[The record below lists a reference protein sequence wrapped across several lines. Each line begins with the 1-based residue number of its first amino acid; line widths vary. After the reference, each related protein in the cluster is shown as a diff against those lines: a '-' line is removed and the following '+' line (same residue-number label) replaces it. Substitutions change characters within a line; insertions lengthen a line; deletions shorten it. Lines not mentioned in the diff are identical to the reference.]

1 MTSPRRQYDAAM
13 NTSPDNDRIVLL
25 VGNCVPTLYCSLI
38 NMPTNSSQTMELLTI
53 AGVAEFLKI
62 SKSTVRRLQQ
72 QRLIPFFK
80 VGGSVRFTKSDLV
93 SYLEKQRVETI
104 G

>member
-1 MTSPRRQYDAAM
+1 
-13 NTSPDNDRIVLL
+13 L
-25 VGNCVPTLYCSLI
+25 CVPTLYCSLK
-38 NMPTNSSQTMELLTI
+38 NMPNDSSQTMELLTI

-72 QRLIPFFK
+72 RRLIPFFK
-80 VGGSVRFTKSDLV
+80 VGGSIRFTKSDLV
-93 SYLEKQRVETI
+93 SYLEKQRVGTI

>member
-1 MTSPRRQYDAAM
+1 VRSKQR
-13 NTSPDNDRIVLL
+13 L
-25 VGNCVPTLYCSLI
+25 
-38 NMPTNSSQTMELLTI
+38 
-53 AGVAEFLKI
+53 GVAEFLKI

-72 QRLIPFFK
+72 RRLIPFFK
-80 VGGSVRFTKSDLV
+80 VGGGIRFTKNDLV

>member
-1 MTSPRRQYDAAM
+1 
-13 NTSPDNDRIVLL
+13 
-25 VGNCVPTLYCSLI
+25 
-38 NMPTNSSQTMELLTI
+38 MELLTI

-62 SKSTVRRLQQ
+62 TESTARRLQQ

-80 VGGSVRFTKSDLV
+80 VGGSVRFSKSDLV